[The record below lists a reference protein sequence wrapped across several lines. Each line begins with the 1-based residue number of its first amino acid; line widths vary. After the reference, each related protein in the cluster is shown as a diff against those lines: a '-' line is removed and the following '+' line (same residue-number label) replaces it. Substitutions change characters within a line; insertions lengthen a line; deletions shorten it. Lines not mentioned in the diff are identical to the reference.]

1 MDQELKQYLEAMEAR
16 IDAKFAQC
24 ATKQDLERFATK
36 QDVER
41 VETNLLKAFY
51 NWARPMEVRVS
62 GITNTVHGFDER
74 LALMEQ
80 RLSELERRRAS

>member
-1 MDQELKQYLEAMEAR
+1 MTMDQELKQYLEGMEAR
-16 IDAKFAQC
+16 IDAKIAKC
-24 ATKQDLERFATK
+24 STKEDLERI
-36 QDVER
+36 
-41 VETNLLKAFY
+41 ETNLLKAFY

-80 RLSELERRRAS
+80 RVSELERRRAS